1 MYEVIMPKLGLT
13 METGTIEKW
22 HKKQGDK
29 VEAGEVL
36 FEVMTDK
43 VSLEVEA
50 YNSGYLIKVLR
61 DQGEEVPVTEV
72 IAYIGEK
79 DEKVVEMAKAAP
91 SSEEAGIAPVVQ
103 TASFQPVSVLADDLK
118 DIKISPLAKNLAL
131 SKGVDIS
138 KVTGTG
144 PGGRIVKEDIE
155 NYAAQ
160 SASQPAIQPALSG
173 SSDER
178 IKISP
183 LAKSLAKEL
192 GVDYIQIRGSG
203 PEGRIVKEDILAF
216 SEKNKAALSV
226 SSAQT
231 QAAATSQAAQPV
243 RTYAVSQ
250 NLVAPRAF
258 SSVPLRGIRK
268 VIADRMLFSKQNIP
282 HILLTTVVSV
292 DSMID
297 LRDKIKDKVAEVY
310 GAKIT
315 YTDFIIKACATV
327 LAEQKQVNSSL
338 TAENNHVIYEDVNIG
353 VATAI
358 DAGLVVPTVYDC
370 SNITIFEI
378 ARRRASLINKA
389 KDQKLSIE
397 EMSNA
402 TFTISNLGMFGVRTF
417 TAIINPPQ
425 GAILMVGETYRDTV
439 VDENDNI
446 SVQRL
451 MQISIGVDH
460 RIIDGAVAAKYLQRL
475 KVVME
480 SPELLLI

>member
-79 DEKVVEMAKAAP
+79 DEKVAETAKTAQISQEQASAP
-91 SSEEAGIAPVVQ
+91 SVQ
-103 TASFQPVSVLADDLK
+103 TTGFQPVSVSDNDLK
-118 DIKISPLAKNLAL
+118 DIRISPLAKNLAL
-131 SKGVDIS
+131 SKGIDIS

-155 NYAAQ
+155 NFAAQ
-160 SASQPAIQPALSG
+160 PASQTAAQPAMSG

-183 LAKSLAKEL
+183 LAKSLAKDL
-192 GVDYIQIRGSG
+192 GVDFTQIKGTG
-203 PEGRIVKEDILAF
+203 PEGRIVKEDVLAF
-216 SEKNKAALSV
+216 SEKSKAAPSF
-226 SSAQT
+226 QT
-231 QAAATSQAAQPV
+231 AAVTGAEQIAK
-243 RTYAVSQ
+243 TYAVNQ
-250 NLVAPRAF
+250 VLVAPKVF
-258 SSVPLRGIRK
+258 SSVPLKGIRK

-358 DAGLVVPTVYDC
+358 DAGLVVPTIYDC
-370 SNITIFEI
+370 SNISIFEI
-378 ARRRASLINKA
+378 ARRRAFLVNKA
-389 KDQKLSIE
+389 KEQKLSIE
-397 EMSNA
+397 EISNA
-402 TFTISNLGMFGVRTF
+402 TFTVSNLGMFGVRTF

-425 GAILMVGETYRDTV
+425 GAILTVGETYKDTV

-451 MQISIGVDH
+451 MQISVGVDH

>member
-79 DEKVVEMAKAAP
+79 DEKVAETAKTAQP
-91 SSEEAGIAPVVQ
+91 SQETVIASAVQ
-103 TASFQPVSVLADDLK
+103 TAVFQPVSVSDNDSK
-118 DIKISPLAKNLAL
+118 DVKISPLAKNLAL

-160 SASQPAIQPALSG
+160 SAAQPVAQSAVAG
-173 SSDER
+173 ASDER

-192 GVDYIQIRGSG
+192 GVDFTHVKGTG
-203 PEGRIVKEDILAF
+203 PEGRIVKEDIQAF
-216 SEKNKAALSV
+216 SEKSK
-226 SSAQT
+226 SAPSL
-231 QAAATSQAAQPV
+231 QAAASTGTAQPARIYTV
-243 RTYAVSQ
+243 NQTFA
-250 NLVAPRAF
+250 APKVF
-258 SSVPLRGIRK
+258 SSAPLKGIRK

-338 TAENNHVIYEDVNIG
+338 NAENNHVTFEDVNIG

-358 DAGLVVPTVYDC
+358 DAGLVVPTIYDC
-370 SNITIFEI
+370 SNISIFEI
-378 ARRRASLINKA
+378 ARRRAFLVNKA
-389 KDQKLSIE
+389 KEQKLTIE

-425 GAILMVGETYRDTV
+425 GAILTVGETYKDTV

>member
-61 DQGEEVPVTEV
+61 DQGEEVPVTEI

-79 DEKVVEMAKAAP
+79 DEKVVETVKTAP
-91 SSEEAGIAPVVQ
+91 PKQETASEPVAQ
-103 TASFQPVSVLADDLK
+103 TASIHPVSVSSDDSK
-118 DIKISPLAKNLAL
+118 DIRISPLAKNLAL

-138 KVTGTG
+138 KVVGTG

-160 SASQPAIQPALSG
+160 PAAQSAAQPSAPG
-173 SSDER
+173 TSDER
-178 IKISP
+178 VKISP
-183 LAKSLAKEL
+183 LAKNLAKEL
-192 GVDYIQIRGSG
+192 GVDFTGIKGTG
-203 PEGRIVKEDILAF
+203 PEGRIVKEDVIAF
-216 SEKNKAALSV
+216 SEKIKAAPSF
-226 SSAQT
+226 
-231 QAAATSQAAQPV
+231 QAATVSQAVQ
-243 RTYAVSQ
+243 TGKTFAVSQ
-250 NLVAPRAF
+250 NIVAPKAI
-258 SSVPLRGIRK
+258 SSVPLKGIRK
-268 VIADRMLFSKQNIP
+268 VIADRMVFSKQNIP

-292 DSMID
+292 DSLID

-315 YTDFIIKACATV
+315 YTDFIVKACATV
-327 LAEQKQVNSSL
+327 LAEQKQVNASL
-338 TAENNHVIYEDVNIG
+338 TAENNHVIYDDVNIG
-353 VATAI
+353 VAVSI
-358 DAGLVVPTVYDC
+358 DAGLVVPTIYDC
-370 SNITIFEI
+370 SNISIFEI
-378 ARRRASLINKA
+378 ARRRAFLVNKA
-389 KDQKLSIE
+389 KEQKLTIE

-425 GAILMVGETYRDTV
+425 GAILMVGETYKDTV

>member
-79 DEKVVEMAKAAP
+79 DEKVTEIVKTAP
-91 SSEEAGIAPVVQ
+91 SSKEAVIEPASQ
-103 TASFQPVSVLADDLK
+103 TAGFQPVTVSDDDLK

-131 SKGVDIS
+131 SKGIDIS
-138 KVTGTG
+138 KVIGTG

-155 NYAAQ
+155 NFTAQPVAQPAAQ
-160 SASQPAIQPALSG
+160 TAASVT
-173 SSDER
+173 SDER

-192 GVDYIQIRGSG
+192 GVDFTQIKGTG
-203 PEGRIVKEDILAF
+203 PEGRIVKEDVMAF
-216 SEKNKAALSV
+216 SEKSKAAPSL
-226 SSAQT
+226 
-231 QAAATSQAAQPV
+231 QAAIASQTSQPAV
-243 RTYAVSQ
+243 TYAVNQILS
-250 NLVAPRAF
+250 APKAI
-258 SSVPLRGIRK
+258 SSVPLKGIRK
-268 VIADRMLFSKQNIP
+268 VIADRMVFSKQNIP

-292 DSMID
+292 DSMVD

-327 LAEQKQVNSSL
+327 LAEQKQINSSL
-338 TAENNHVIYEDVNIG
+338 TAENNHVVYEDVNIG
-353 VATAI
+353 VAVAT
-358 DAGLVVPTVYDC
+358 DAGLIVPTIYDC
-370 SNITIFEI
+370 SNISIFEI
-378 ARRRASLINKA
+378 ARRRAFLVNKA
-389 KDQKLSIE
+389 IEKKLSIE

-425 GAILMVGETYRDTV
+425 GAILMVGETYKDTV

-475 KVVME
+475 KVVLE

>member
-50 YNSGYLIKVLR
+50 YNSGYLVKVLR

-79 DEKVVEMAKAAP
+79 DEKVAETAKAA
-91 SSEEAGIAPVVQ
+91 SSLREENIAPAAQ
-103 TASFQPVSVLADDLK
+103 TASFQPDSVSADDSK

-155 NYAAQ
+155 NFAAQ
-160 SASQPAIQPALSG
+160 SAAQPAAQSVVSG
-173 SSDER
+173 TSDER

-192 GVDYIQIRGSG
+192 GVDFTQIKGTG
-203 PEGRIVKEDILAF
+203 PEGRIVKEDILEF
-216 SEKNKAALSV
+216 SEKSKAVPSL
-226 SSAQT
+226 
-231 QAAATSQAAQPV
+231 QAAATSQTGQPGK
-243 RTYAVSQ
+243 TYAVSQ
-250 NLVAPRAF
+250 TIAAPKVF
-258 SSVPLRGIRK
+258 SSVPLKGIRK
-268 VIADRMLFSKQNIP
+268 IIADRMLFSKQNIP

-292 DSMID
+292 DSLVD

-353 VATAI
+353 VAVAI
-358 DAGLVVPTVYDC
+358 DAGLIVPTIYDC
-370 SNITIFEI
+370 SNISIFEI
-378 ARRRASLINKA
+378 ARRRAFLVNKA
-389 KDQKLSIE
+389 KEQKLSIE

-425 GAILMVGETYRDTV
+425 GAILMVGETYKDTV

-475 KVVME
+475 KVVLE

>member
-79 DEKVVEMAKAAP
+79 DEKVAETAKTAPLSQEAATP
-91 SSEEAGIAPVVQ
+91 PDAQ
-103 TASFQPVSVLADDLK
+103 TVSFKPVSVSADDSK

-160 SASQPAIQPALSG
+160 SAAQPAAQSAAPG
-173 SSDER
+173 TPDER

-192 GVDYIQIRGSG
+192 GVDFTQIKGTG
-203 PEGRIVKEDILAF
+203 PEGRIVKEDIIEF
-216 SEKNKAALSV
+216 SEKNKAAPSL
-226 SSAQT
+226 
-231 QAAATSQAAQPV
+231 QAAAAPQAAQPV
-243 RTYAVSQ
+243 KTYTVNQTLA
-250 NLVAPRAF
+250 APKAF
-258 SSVPLRGIRK
+258 SSVPLKGIRK

-292 DSMID
+292 DSLID

-353 VATAI
+353 VAVAI
-358 DAGLVVPTVYDC
+358 DAGLVVPTIYDC
-370 SNITIFEI
+370 SNISIFEI
-378 ARRRASLINKA
+378 ARRRAFLVNKA
-389 KDQKLSIE
+389 KEQKLSIE

-425 GAILMVGETYRDTV
+425 GAILMVGETYKDTV

>member
-79 DEKVVEMAKAAP
+79 DEKVAETAKTAQP
-91 SSEEAGIAPVVQ
+91 SREPAVAPVAEAAV
-103 TASFQPVSVLADDLK
+103 SQPVSVSDDDLK

-138 KVTGTG
+138 KITGTG

-155 NYAAQ
+155 NFAAQ
-160 SASQPAIQPALSG
+160 SAAQPAAQTAASG
-173 SSDER
+173 ASDER

-192 GVDYIQIRGSG
+192 GVDFALINGSG

-216 SEKNKAALSV
+216 SEKSKSAPAL
-226 SSAQT
+226 
-231 QAAATSQAAQPV
+231 QAAASSGAAQPAAQPARIYTV
-243 RTYAVSQ
+243 NQILA
-250 NLVAPRAF
+250 APKVF
-258 SSVPLRGIRK
+258 SSVPLKGIRK
-268 VIADRMLFSKQNIP
+268 VIADRMVFSKQNIP

-310 GAKIT
+310 GAKIS

-327 LAEQKQVNSSL
+327 LAEQKQINSSL
-338 TAENNHVIYEDVNIG
+338 TAENNHVIFEDVNIG

-358 DAGLVVPTVYDC
+358 DAGLVVPTIYDC
-370 SNITIFEI
+370 SNISIFEI
-378 ARRRASLINKA
+378 ARRRAFLVDKA
-389 KDQKLSIE
+389 KEQKLSIE

-425 GAILMVGETYRDTV
+425 GAILMVGETYKDTV

-446 SVQRL
+446 SVERL

-475 KVVME
+475 KVVLE

>member
-1 MYEVIMPKLGLT
+1 MHEVIMPKLGLT

-22 HKKQGDK
+22 HKKEGDK

-36 FEVMTDK
+36 LEVMTDK
-43 VSLEVEA
+43 VSLEIEA
-50 YNSGYLIKVLR
+50 YNSGYLLKVLR
-61 DQGEEVPVTEV
+61 NQGEEVPVTEV
-72 IAYIGEK
+72 IAYIGQK
-79 DEKVVEMAKAAP
+79 GEKVVETAKTAMPAQEV
-91 SSEEAGIAPVVQ
+91 SNAPV
-103 TASFQPVSVLADDLK
+103 TAATISQGFSVSADDSK

-138 KVTGTG
+138 KVSGTG

-160 SASQPAIQPALSG
+160 ADLQPAV
-173 SSDER
+173 SSTGAGDFDER

-192 GVDYIQIRGSG
+192 GVDIAQIRGTG

-216 SEKNKAALSV
+216 SEKNKAAFSAPAA
-226 SSAQT
+226 SAAQSAQLLKPLEVT
-231 QAAATSQAAQPV
+231 QILTP
-243 RTYAVSQ
+243 
-250 NLVAPRAF
+250 PKAF
-258 SSVPLRGIRK
+258 SSVPLKGIRK
-268 VIADRMLFSKQNIP
+268 IIADRMVFSKQNIP

-292 DSMID
+292 DSLVD
-297 LRDKIKDKVAEVY
+297 LRDKIKDKAAQVY

-338 TAENNHVIYEDVNIG
+338 TAENNHVIYADVNIG
-353 VATAI
+353 VAVAI
-358 DAGLVVPTVYDC
+358 DSGLIVPTIYDC
-370 SNITIFEI
+370 SNISIFEI
-378 ARRRASLINKA
+378 ARRRASLVNKA
-389 KDQKLSIE
+389 KEQKLSME
-397 EMSNA
+397 EISNA
-402 TFTISNLGMFGVRTF
+402 TFTISNLGMLGVRTF

-425 GAILMVGETYRDTV
+425 GAILMVGEIYKDTV

-475 KVVME
+475 KAVME

>member
-1 MYEVIMPKLGLT
+1 MHEVIMPKLGLT

-22 HKKQGDK
+22 HKKEGDK

-36 FEVMTDK
+36 LEVMTDK
-43 VSLEVEA
+43 VSLEIEA
-50 YNSGYLIKVLR
+50 YNSGYLLKVLR
-61 DQGEEVPVTEV
+61 NQGEEVPVTEV
-72 IAYIGEK
+72 IAYIGQK
-79 DEKVVEMAKAAP
+79 GEKVVETAKTAMPAQEV
-91 SSEEAGIAPVVQ
+91 SNAPV
-103 TASFQPVSVLADDLK
+103 TAATISQGVSVSADDLK

-138 KVTGTG
+138 KVSGTG

-155 NYAAQ
+155 NYITQADL
-160 SASQPAIQPALSG
+160 QPVV
-173 SSDER
+173 SSTGAGDFDER

-192 GVDYIQIRGSG
+192 GVDIAQIRGTG

-216 SEKNKAALSV
+216 SEKNKAAFSAPAA
-226 SSAQT
+226 SAAQSAQLLKPLEVT
-231 QAAATSQAAQPV
+231 QILTP
-243 RTYAVSQ
+243 
-250 NLVAPRAF
+250 PKAF
-258 SSVPLRGIRK
+258 SSVPLKGIRK
-268 VIADRMLFSKQNIP
+268 IIADRMVFSKQNIP

-292 DSMID
+292 DSLVD
-297 LRDKIKDKVAEVY
+297 LRDKIKDKAAQVY

-338 TAENNHVIYEDVNIG
+338 TAENNHVIYADVNIG
-353 VATAI
+353 VAVAI
-358 DAGLVVPTVYDC
+358 DSGLIVPTIYDC
-370 SNITIFEI
+370 SNISIFEI
-378 ARRRASLINKA
+378 ARRRASLVNKA
-389 KDQKLSIE
+389 KEQKLSME
-397 EMSNA
+397 EISNA
-402 TFTISNLGMFGVRTF
+402 TFTISNLGMLGVRTF

-425 GAILMVGETYRDTV
+425 GAILMVGEIYKDTV

-475 KVVME
+475 KAVME

>member
-1 MYEVIMPKLGLT
+1 MHEVIMPKLGLT

-22 HKKQGDK
+22 HKKEGDK

-36 FEVMTDK
+36 LEVMTDK
-43 VSLEVEA
+43 VSLEIEA
-50 YNSGYLIKVLR
+50 YNSGYLLKVLR
-61 DQGEEVPVTEV
+61 NQGEEVPVTEV
-72 IAYIGEK
+72 IAYIGQK
-79 DEKVVEMAKAAP
+79 GEKVVETAKTAMPAQEV
-91 SSEEAGIAPVVQ
+91 SNAPV
-103 TASFQPVSVLADDLK
+103 TAATISQGFSVSADDSK

-138 KVTGTG
+138 KVSGTG

-160 SASQPAIQPALSG
+160 ADLQPVV
-173 SSDER
+173 SSTGAGDFDER

-192 GVDYIQIRGSG
+192 GVDIAQIRGTG

-216 SEKNKAALSV
+216 SEKNKAAFSAPAA
-226 SSAQT
+226 SAAQSAQLLKPLEVT
-231 QAAATSQAAQPV
+231 QILTP
-243 RTYAVSQ
+243 
-250 NLVAPRAF
+250 PKAF
-258 SSVPLRGIRK
+258 SSVPLKGIRK
-268 VIADRMLFSKQNIP
+268 IIADRMVFSKQNIP

-292 DSMID
+292 DSLVD
-297 LRDKIKDKVAEVY
+297 LRDKIKDKAAQVY

-338 TAENNHVIYEDVNIG
+338 TAENNHVIYADVNIG
-353 VATAI
+353 VAVAI
-358 DAGLVVPTVYDC
+358 DSGLIVPTIYDC
-370 SNITIFEI
+370 SNISIFEI
-378 ARRRASLINKA
+378 ARRRASLVNKA
-389 KDQKLSIE
+389 KEQKLSME
-397 EMSNA
+397 EISNA
-402 TFTISNLGMFGVRTF
+402 TFTISNLGMLGVRTF

-425 GAILMVGETYRDTV
+425 GAILMVGEIYKDTV

-475 KVVME
+475 KAVME

>member
-29 VEAGEVL
+29 VEAGDVL

-61 DQGEEVPVTEV
+61 NQGEEVPVTEV

-79 DEKVVEMAKAAP
+79 DEKVAEKAKTVP
-91 SSEEAGIAPVVQ
+91 SSQEAAIAP
-103 TASFQPVSVLADDLK
+103 ASQSAGFQPVSVPGDGLK

-131 SKGVDIS
+131 SKGVDIL

-155 NYAAQ
+155 NFAAQ
-160 SASQPAIQPALSG
+160 SAAAQPAAQSEVSG
-173 SSDER
+173 NSDER

-192 GVDYIQIRGSG
+192 GVDFTQIKGTG

-216 SEKNKAALSV
+216 SEKIKAALS
-226 SSAQT
+226 S
-231 QAAATSQAAQPV
+231 QAAAASQTVQPV
-243 RTYAVSQ
+243 KTFTVSQ
-250 NLVAPRAF
+250 TLTAPKAF
-258 SSVPLRGIRK
+258 SSVPLKGIRK
-268 VIADRMLFSKQNIP
+268 VIADRMVFSKQNIP

-292 DSMID
+292 DSLID
-297 LRDKIKDKVAEVY
+297 LRDKIKDKAAEVY

-353 VATAI
+353 VAVAI
-358 DAGLVVPTVYDC
+358 DAGLVVPTIYDC
-370 SNITIFEI
+370 SNISIFEI
-378 ARRRASLINKA
+378 ARRRAFLVNKA
-389 KDQKLSIE
+389 KEQKLSIE

-475 KVVME
+475 KAVLE

>member
-61 DQGEEVPVTEV
+61 EQGEEVPVTEV

-79 DEKVVEMAKAAP
+79 DEKVVETAKAAP
-91 SSEEAGIAPVVQ
+91 VSQEASIAPVAQ
-103 TASFQPVSVLADDLK
+103 SAGFQPVSVSADDLK
-118 DIKISPLAKNLAL
+118 DIRISPLAKNLAL
-131 SKGVDIS
+131 SKGIDIS

-160 SASQPAIQPALSG
+160 PAAQQAVQSAASG

-178 IKISP
+178 IRISP

-192 GVDYIQIRGSG
+192 GVDFTQINGTG

-216 SEKNKAALSV
+216 SEKNKTAPSLQSV
-226 SSAQT
+226 
-231 QAAATSQAAQPV
+231 ATSQAAQPL
-243 RTYAVSQ
+243 RTFAVSQ
-250 NLVAPRAF
+250 TLTAPKVF
-258 SSVPLRGIRK
+258 SSVPLKGIRK
-268 VIADRMLFSKQNIP
+268 VIADRMVFSKQNIP

-292 DSMID
+292 DSLID

-315 YTDFIIKACATV
+315 YTDFIVKACATV
-327 LAEQKQVNSSL
+327 LAEQKQVNASL
-338 TAENNHVIYEDVNIG
+338 TAENNHVIYDDVNIG
-353 VATAI
+353 VAVAI
-358 DAGLVVPTVYDC
+358 DAGLVVPTIYDC
-370 SNITIFEI
+370 SNISIFEI
-378 ARRRASLINKA
+378 ARRRAFLVNKA
-389 KDQKLSIE
+389 KEQKLSIE

-425 GAILMVGETYRDTV
+425 GAILMVGETYKDTV

-475 KVVME
+475 KVVLE

>member
-61 DQGEEVPVTEV
+61 NQGEEVPVTEV

-79 DEKVVEMAKAAP
+79 DEKVAETAKTAQP
-91 SSEEAGIAPVVQ
+91 SQEAIIAPAAE
-103 TASFQPVSVLADDLK
+103 TAVFQPVSVSDNDSK
-118 DIKISPLAKNLAL
+118 DIKISPLARNLAL

-138 KVTGTG
+138 NVTGTG

-155 NYAAQ
+155 NYAALSAAQPVVQ
-160 SASQPAIQPALSG
+160 SAVFGA
-173 SSDER
+173 SDER
-178 IKISP
+178 VKISP

-192 GVDYIQIRGSG
+192 GVDFTQIKGPG
-203 PEGRIVKEDILAF
+203 PEGRIVIEDIIAF
-216 SEKNKAALSV
+216 SEI
-226 SSAQT
+226 SAPSF
-231 QAAATSQAAQPV
+231 QAAASSDTAQPAAQTA
-243 RTYAVSQ
+243 RTYAVNQ
-250 NLVAPRAF
+250 ILAAPKVF
-258 SSVPLRGIRK
+258 SSEPLKGIRK

-338 TAENNHVIYEDVNIG
+338 TEENNHVIYEDVNIG
-353 VATAI
+353 VAAAT
-358 DAGLVVPTVYDC
+358 DAGLIVPTIYDC
-370 SNITIFEI
+370 SNISIFEI
-378 ARRRASLINKA
+378 ARRRAFLVNKA
-389 KDQKLSIE
+389 IEKKLSIE

-425 GAILMVGETYRDTV
+425 GAILMVGEAYKDTV

-460 RIIDGAVAAKYLQRL
+460 RIIDGAIAAKYLQRL

>member
-1 MYEVIMPKLGLT
+1 MHEVIMPKLGLT

-22 HKKQGDK
+22 HKKEGDK

-36 FEVMTDK
+36 LEVMTDK
-43 VSLEVEA
+43 VSLEIEA
-50 YNSGYLIKVLR
+50 YNSGYLLKVLR
-61 DQGEEVPVTEV
+61 NQGEEVPVTEV
-72 IAYIGEK
+72 IAYIGQK
-79 DEKVVEMAKAAP
+79 GEKVVETAKTAMP
-91 SSEEAGIAPVVQ
+91 VQEVNNAPV
-103 TASFQPVSVLADDLK
+103 TAATISQGVSVSADDSK

-138 KVTGTG
+138 KVSGTG

-160 SASQPAIQPALSG
+160 ADLQPAV
-173 SSDER
+173 SSTGAGDFDER

-192 GVDYIQIRGSG
+192 GVDIAQIRGTG

-216 SEKNKAALSV
+216 SEKNKAAFSAPAA
-226 SSAQT
+226 SAAQSAQLLKPLEVT
-231 QAAATSQAAQPV
+231 QILTP
-243 RTYAVSQ
+243 
-250 NLVAPRAF
+250 PKAF
-258 SSVPLRGIRK
+258 SSVPLKGIRK
-268 VIADRMLFSKQNIP
+268 IIADRMVFSKQNIP

-292 DSMID
+292 DSLVD
-297 LRDKIKDKVAEVY
+297 LRDKIKDKAAQVY

-338 TAENNHVIYEDVNIG
+338 TAENNHVIYADVNIG
-353 VATAI
+353 VAVAI
-358 DAGLVVPTVYDC
+358 DSGLIVPTIYDC
-370 SNITIFEI
+370 SNISIFEI
-378 ARRRASLINKA
+378 ARRRASLVNKA
-389 KDQKLSIE
+389 KEQKLSME
-397 EMSNA
+397 EISNA
-402 TFTISNLGMFGVRTF
+402 TFTISNLGMLGVRTF

-425 GAILMVGETYRDTV
+425 GAILMVGEIYKDTV

-475 KVVME
+475 KAVME

>member
-1 MYEVIMPKLGLT
+1 MHEVIMPKLGLT

-22 HKKQGDK
+22 HKKEGDK

-36 FEVMTDK
+36 LEVMTDK
-43 VSLEVEA
+43 VSLEIEA
-50 YNSGYLIKVLR
+50 YNSGYLLKVLR
-61 DQGEEVPVTEV
+61 NQGEEVPVTEV
-72 IAYIGEK
+72 IAYIGQK
-79 DEKVVEMAKAAP
+79 GEKVVETAKTAMPAQEV
-91 SSEEAGIAPVVQ
+91 SNAPV
-103 TASFQPVSVLADDLK
+103 TAATISQGVSVSADDSK

-138 KVTGTG
+138 KVSGTG

-160 SASQPAIQPALSG
+160 ADLQPAV
-173 SSDER
+173 SSTGAGDFDER

-192 GVDYIQIRGSG
+192 GVDIAQIRGTG

-216 SEKNKAALSV
+216 SEKNKAAFSAPAA
-226 SSAQT
+226 SAAQSAQLLKPLEVT
-231 QAAATSQAAQPV
+231 QILTP
-243 RTYAVSQ
+243 
-250 NLVAPRAF
+250 PKAF
-258 SSVPLRGIRK
+258 SSVPLKGIRK
-268 VIADRMLFSKQNIP
+268 IIADRMVFSKQNIP

-292 DSMID
+292 DSLVD
-297 LRDKIKDKVAEVY
+297 LRDKIKDKAAQVY

-338 TAENNHVIYEDVNIG
+338 TAENNHVIYADVNIG
-353 VATAI
+353 VAVAI
-358 DAGLVVPTVYDC
+358 DSGLIVPTIYDC
-370 SNITIFEI
+370 SNISIFEI
-378 ARRRASLINKA
+378 ARRRASLVNKA
-389 KDQKLSIE
+389 KEQKLSME
-397 EMSNA
+397 EISNA
-402 TFTISNLGMFGVRTF
+402 TFTISNLGMLGVRTF

-425 GAILMVGETYRDTV
+425 GAILMVGEIYKDTV

-475 KVVME
+475 KAVME